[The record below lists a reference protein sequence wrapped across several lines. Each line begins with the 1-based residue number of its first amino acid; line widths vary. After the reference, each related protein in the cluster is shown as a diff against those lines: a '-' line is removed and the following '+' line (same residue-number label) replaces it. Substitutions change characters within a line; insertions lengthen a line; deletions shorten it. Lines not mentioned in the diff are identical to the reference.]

1 MSLVRGGICLV
12 IAFSVLAF
20 GAVEAWS
27 AAVVEISA
35 AVLLLVWAIA
45 IARDRTATIQW
56 NALNGPLLAFL
67 AIGLLQLFLGG
78 TAYAFLTR
86 MEVLRVAAYVILFFL
101 AAQAFR
107 KRADLSF
114 LAWFL
119 IVFCFAVSL
128 LGIIQ
133 HFTSEGEVYWMP
145 SLTIRGDSFGPFVNR
160 NHFAGFVE
168 LTLPVGLGLML
179 FRGISS
185 ELLPLATVLTIVPVG
200 ALVLSGSRGGIIGFA
215 LELCVLAVLART
227 RRAGEGPRM
236 IALAAVALAA
246 VAVVAWVGAGKA
258 IQRFSTARQDLTM
271 SRRGSMVRGAVGIFF
286 AHPIKGAG
294 LGTLVSVYPRYETL
308 YDGYVVQHVH
318 NDYMEGLA
326 ETGVAGGLCGLAFLW
341 LLYREARKGFE
352 AERSHFGRGLR
363 AGAIAAVVGLLLHS
377 FIDFNLH
384 IPSNA
389 LLFSVTGFSGHFGPD
404 FAGDSRRGARATKP
418 RVQRGR
424 GLNRESSR
432 GDRSSRLSS

>member
-1 MSLVRGGICLV
+1 MSWGDEFDPMSLVRGGICVV

-35 AVLLLVWAIA
+35 AVLLLVWAIV

-86 MEVLRVAAYVILFFL
+86 MEVLRLASYAILFFL

-119 IVFCFAVSL
+119 ILFCFAVSL

-133 HFTSEGEVYWMP
+133 HFTSEGQIYWMP

-185 ELLPLATVLTIVPVG
+185 ELLPLATVLTVVPVG

-215 LELCVLAVLART
+215 VELCVLAVLART
-227 RRAGEGPRM
+227 RRAGEGPRTM
-236 IALAAVALAA
+236 ALAVVALAA
-246 VAVVAWVGAGKA
+246 LAVVAWIGAGKA

-271 SRRGSMVRGAVGIFF
+271 SRRSSMVRGAAGVFF
-286 AHPIKGAG
+286 AHPIKGSG

-318 NDYMEGLA
+318 NDYMEALA

-363 AGAIAAVVGLLLHS
+363 AGAIAAVGGLLLHS

-389 LLFSVTGFSGHFGPD
+389 LLFLLQAFLATSDPISLD
-404 FAGDSRRGARATKP
+404 ARGAERG
-418 RVQRGR
+418 QRS
-424 GLNRESSR
+424 REYSVA
-432 GDRSSRLSS
+432 GG

>member
-1 MSLVRGGICLV
+1 MSLVRCGICLV

-35 AVLLLVWAIA
+35 AMLLLVWAIV

-86 MEVLRVAAYVILFFL
+86 MEVLRLASYAILFFL

-119 IVFCFAVSL
+119 ILFCFAVSL

-133 HFTSEGEVYWMP
+133 HFTSEGEIYWMP
-145 SLTIRGDSFGPFVNR
+145 SLAIRGDSFGPFVNR

-179 FRGISS
+179 FRGISA

-236 IALAAVALAA
+236 MALAAVALAA
-246 VAVVAWVGAGKA
+246 VAVVAWIGAGKA
-258 IQRFSTARQDLTM
+258 IERFSSARQDLTM
-271 SRRGSMVRGAVGIFF
+271 SRRSSMVRGAAGVFF
-286 AHPIKGAG
+286 AHPIKGSG

-318 NDYMEGLA
+318 NDYMEALA

-352 AERSHFGRGLR
+352 AERSHFGPGLR
-363 AGAIAAVVGLLLHS
+363 AGAIAAVIGLLLHS

-389 LLFSVTGFSGHFGPD
+389 LLFLLQAFLATSDPISLD
-404 FAGDSRRGARATKP
+404 ARGAERG
-418 RVQRGR
+418 QRS
-424 GLNRESSR
+424 REYSVA
-432 GDRSSRLSS
+432 GG

>member
-35 AVLLLVWAIA
+35 AVLLLAWAIA
-45 IARDRTATIQW
+45 TARDRTATIQW
-56 NALNGPLLAFL
+56 NALNGPLLSFL

-86 MEVLRVAAYVILFFL
+86 MEVLRLAAYVILFFL
-101 AAQAFR
+101 ATQAFR

-119 IVFCFAVSL
+119 ILFCFAVSL

-133 HFTSEGEVYWMP
+133 HFTSEGEIYWMP

-215 LELCVLAVLART
+215 VELCVLAVLART

-236 IALAAVALAA
+236 MALAAVALAA
-246 VAVVAWVGAGKA
+246 VAVVAWIGAGKA
-258 IQRFSTARQDLTM
+258 IDFR
-271 SRRGSMVRGAVGIFF
+271 
-286 AHPIKGAG
+286 
-294 LGTLVSVYPRYETL
+294 PR
-308 YDGYVVQHVH
+308 
-318 NDYMEGLA
+318 
-326 ETGVAGGLCGLAFLW
+326 
-341 LLYREARKGFE
+341 
-352 AERSHFGRGLR
+352 
-363 AGAIAAVVGLLLHS
+363 
-377 FIDFNLH
+377 
-384 IPSNA
+384 
-389 LLFSVTGFSGHFGPD
+389 
-404 FAGDSRRGARATKP
+404 
-418 RVQRGR
+418 
-424 GLNRESSR
+424 NRI
-432 GDRSSRLSS
+432 

>member
-20 GAVEAWS
+20 GAVETWS
-27 AAVVEISA
+27 VAVVEISA
-35 AVLLLVWAIA
+35 AVLLLVWVIV

-56 NALNGPLLAFL
+56 NALNGPLLAFA

-86 MEVLRVAAYVILFFL
+86 MEILRVAAYVILFFL

-119 IVFCFAVSL
+119 ILFCFAVSL

-133 HFTSEGEVYWMP
+133 HFTSEGEIYWMP

-236 IALAAVALAA
+236 IALVTVALAA
-246 VAVVAWVGAGKA
+246 LAVVAWVGAGKA

-271 SRRGSMVRGAVGIFF
+271 SRRSSMVRGAAGIFF
-286 AHPIKGAG
+286 AHPIKGSG

-318 NDYMEGLA
+318 SDYMEALA
-326 ETGVAGGLCGLAFLW
+326 ETGVAGGFCGLAFLW

-363 AGAIAAVVGLLLHS
+363 AGAIAAVAGLLLHS

-389 LLFSVTGFSGHFGPD
+389 LLFLLQAFLATSDPISPET
-404 FAGDSRRGARATKP
+404 RGAERG
-418 RVQRGR
+418 QRS
-424 GLNRESSR
+424 REYSVV
-432 GDRSSRLSS
+432 GG

>member
-35 AVLLLVWAIA
+35 AVLLLAWAIL

-133 HFTSEGEVYWMP
+133 HFTSEGELYWMP

-236 IALAAVALAA
+236 IALATVALAA
-246 VAVVAWVGAGKA
+246 LAVVAWIGAGKA
-258 IQRFSTARQDLTM
+258 VQRFSTARQDLTM
-271 SRRGSMVRGAVGIFF
+271 SRRSSMVRGAAGVFF

-294 LGTLVSVYPRYETL
+294 LGTLVAVYPRYETL

-318 NDYMEGLA
+318 NDYMEALA

-389 LLFSVTGFSGHFGPD
+389 LLFLLQAFLATSDPISPET
-404 FAGDSRRGARATKP
+404 RGAERG
-418 RVQRGR
+418 QRS
-424 GLNRESSR
+424 REYSVV
-432 GDRSSRLSS
+432 GG

>member
-35 AVLLLVWAIA
+35 AVLLLAWAIL

-86 MEVLRVAAYVILFFL
+86 MEVLRVAAYVTLFFL

-133 HFTSEGEVYWMP
+133 HFTSEGELYWMP

-215 LELCVLAVLART
+215 LELRVLAVLART

-236 IALAAVALAA
+236 IALATVALAA
-246 VAVVAWVGAGKA
+246 LAVVAWVGAGKA

-271 SRRGSMVRGAVGIFF
+271 SRRGSMVRGAAGIFF
-286 AHPIKGAG
+286 AHPIKGSG

-318 NDYMEGLA
+318 NDYMEALA

-341 LLYREARKGFE
+341 LLYREARTGFE

-363 AGAIAAVVGLLLHS
+363 AGAIAAVAGLLLHS

-389 LLFSVTGFSGHFGPD
+389 LLFLLQAFLATSDPISPET
-404 FAGDSRRGARATKP
+404 RGAERG
-418 RVQRGR
+418 QRS
-424 GLNRESSR
+424 REYSVV
-432 GDRSSRLSS
+432 GG

>member
-45 IARDRTATIQW
+45 TARDRTATIQW

-67 AIGLLQLFLGG
+67 AMGLLQLFLGG

-133 HFTSEGEVYWMP
+133 HFTSEGELYWMP

-236 IALAAVALAA
+236 IALATVALAA
-246 VAVVAWVGAGKA
+246 LAVVAWVGAGKA

-271 SRRGSMVRGAVGIFF
+271 SRRSSMVRGAAGVFF
-286 AHPIKGAG
+286 AHPIKGSG

-363 AGAIAAVVGLLLHS
+363 AGAIAAVAGLLLHS

-389 LLFSVTGFSGHFGPD
+389 LLFLLQAFLATSDPISPET
-404 FAGDSRRGARATKP
+404 RGAERG
-418 RVQRGR
+418 QRSREYSVVGR
-424 GLNRESSR
+424 
-432 GDRSSRLSS
+432 

>member
-45 IARDRTATIQW
+45 TARDRTATIQW

-67 AIGLLQLFLGG
+67 AMGLLQLFLGG

-133 HFTSEGEVYWMP
+133 HFTSEGELYWMP

-236 IALAAVALAA
+236 IALATVALAA
-246 VAVVAWVGAGKA
+246 LAVVAWVGAGKA

-271 SRRGSMVRGAVGIFF
+271 SRRSSMVRGAAGVFF
-286 AHPIKGAG
+286 AHPIKGSG

-352 AERSHFGRGLR
+352 TERSHFGRGLR
-363 AGAIAAVVGLLLHS
+363 AGAIAAVAGLLLHS

-389 LLFSVTGFSGHFGPD
+389 LLFLLQAFLATSDPISPET
-404 FAGDSRRGARATKP
+404 RGAERG
-418 RVQRGR
+418 QRS
-424 GLNRESSR
+424 REYSVV
-432 GDRSSRLSS
+432 GG

>member
-1 MSLVRGGICLV
+1 MSWGDEFDPMSLVRGGICLV

-27 AAVVEISA
+27 AAAVEISA
-35 AVLLLVWAIA
+35 AVLLLAWAIA
-45 IARDRTATIQW
+45 IALDRTATIQW

-67 AIGLLQLFLGG
+67 GIGLLQLFLGG

-86 MEVLRVAAYVILFFL
+86 MEVLRVASYVILFFV
-101 AAQAFR
+101 ATQAFR

-119 IVFCFAVSL
+119 ILFCFAVSL

-133 HFTSEGEVYWMP
+133 HFTSEGEIYWMP
-145 SLTIRGDSFGPFVNR
+145 SLAIRGDSFGPFVNR

-179 FRGISS
+179 FRGISA

-236 IALAAVALAA
+236 MALAAVALAA
-246 VAVVAWVGAGKA
+246 VAVVAWIGAGKA
-258 IQRFSTARQDLTM
+258 IERFSSARQDLTM
-271 SRRGSMVRGAVGIFF
+271 SRRSSMVRGAAGVFF
-286 AHPIKGAG
+286 AHPIKGSG

-318 NDYMEGLA
+318 NDYMEALA

-352 AERSHFGRGLR
+352 AERSHFGPGLR
-363 AGAIAAVVGLLLHS
+363 AGAIAAVIGLLLHS

-389 LLFSVTGFSGHFGPD
+389 LLFLLQAFLATSDPISPET
-404 FAGDSRRGARATKP
+404 RGAERG
-418 RVQRGR
+418 QRS
-424 GLNRESSR
+424 REYSVV
-432 GDRSSRLSS
+432 GG

>member
-12 IAFSVLAF
+12 IAFGVLAF

-86 MEVLRVAAYVILFFL
+86 MEVLRLAAYAILFFL

-133 HFTSEGEVYWMP
+133 HFTSEGELYWMP

-168 LTLPVGLGLML
+168 LTLPVGLGLKL

-236 IALAAVALAA
+236 IALATVALAA
-246 VAVVAWVGAGKA
+246 LAVVAWIGAGKA

-271 SRRGSMVRGAVGIFF
+271 SRRSSMVRGAARVFF
-286 AHPIKGAG
+286 AHPVKGSG

-318 NDYMEGLA
+318 NDYMEALA

-363 AGAIAAVVGLLLHS
+363 AGAIAAVAGLLLHS

-389 LLFSVTGFSGHFGPD
+389 LLFLLQAFLATSDPISPET
-404 FAGDSRRGARATKP
+404 RGAERG
-418 RVQRGR
+418 QRS
-424 GLNRESSR
+424 REYSVV
-432 GDRSSRLSS
+432 GG

>member
-27 AAVVEISA
+27 EAVVEISA

-45 IARDRTATIQW
+45 TARDRTATIQW

-67 AIGLLQLFLGG
+67 AMGLLQLFLGG

-133 HFTSEGEVYWMP
+133 HFTSEGELYWMP

-185 ELLPLATVLTIVPVG
+185 ELLPLETVLTIVPVG

-236 IALAAVALAA
+236 IALATVALAA
-246 VAVVAWVGAGKA
+246 LAVVAWVGAGKA

-271 SRRGSMVRGAVGIFF
+271 SRRSSMVRGAAGVFF
-286 AHPIKGAG
+286 AHPIKGSG

-352 AERSHFGRGLR
+352 TERSHFGRGLR
-363 AGAIAAVVGLLLHS
+363 AGAIAAVAGLLLHS

-389 LLFSVTGFSGHFGPD
+389 LLFLLQAFLATSDPISPET
-404 FAGDSRRGARATKP
+404 RGAERG
-418 RVQRGR
+418 QRS
-424 GLNRESSR
+424 REYSVV
-432 GDRSSRLSS
+432 GG

>member
-1 MSLVRGGICLV
+1 MSWGDEFDPMSLVRGGICVV

-35 AVLLLVWAIA
+35 AVLLLVWAIV

-86 MEVLRVAAYVILFFL
+86 MEVLRLASYAILFFL

-119 IVFCFAVSL
+119 ILFCFAVSL

-133 HFTSEGEVYWMP
+133 HFTSEGQIYWMP

-185 ELLPLATVLTIVPVG
+185 ELLPLATVLTVVPVG

-215 LELCVLAVLART
+215 VELCVLAVLART
-227 RRAGEGPRM
+227 RRAGEGPRTV
-236 IALAAVALAA
+236 ALAVVALAA
-246 VAVVAWVGAGKA
+246 LAVVAWIGAGKA

-271 SRRGSMVRGAVGIFF
+271 SRRSSMVRGAAGVFF
-286 AHPIKGAG
+286 AHPIKGSG

-318 NDYMEGLA
+318 NDYMEALA

-363 AGAIAAVVGLLLHS
+363 AGAIAAVGGLLLHS

-389 LLFSVTGFSGHFGPD
+389 LLFLLQAFLATSDPISLD
-404 FAGDSRRGARATKP
+404 ARGAERG
-418 RVQRGR
+418 QRS
-424 GLNRESSR
+424 REYSVA
-432 GDRSSRLSS
+432 GG

>member
-35 AVLLLVWAIA
+35 AVLLLAWAIL

-67 AIGLLQLFLGG
+67 ALGLLQLFLGG

-86 MEVLRVAAYVILFFL
+86 MEVLRLASYAILFFL

-133 HFTSEGEVYWMP
+133 HFTSEGELYWMP

-236 IALAAVALAA
+236 IALATVALAA
-246 VAVVAWVGAGKA
+246 LAVVAWIGAGKA
-258 IQRFSTARQDLTM
+258 VQRFSTARQDLTM
-271 SRRGSMVRGAVGIFF
+271 SRRSSMVRGAAGVFF

-294 LGTLVSVYPRYETL
+294 LGTLVAVYPRYETL

-318 NDYMEGLA
+318 NDYMEALA

-389 LLFSVTGFSGHFGPD
+389 LLFLLQAFLATSDPISPET
-404 FAGDSRRGARATKP
+404 RGAERG
-418 RVQRGR
+418 QRS
-424 GLNRESSR
+424 REYSVV
-432 GDRSSRLSS
+432 GG